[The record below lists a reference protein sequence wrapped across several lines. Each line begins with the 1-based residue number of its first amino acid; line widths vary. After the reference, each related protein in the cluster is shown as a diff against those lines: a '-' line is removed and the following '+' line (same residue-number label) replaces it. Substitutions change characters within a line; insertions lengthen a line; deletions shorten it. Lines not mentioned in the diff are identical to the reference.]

1 MRKKQCRKA
10 LEMWVYN
17 LSVTGGGAW
26 GGILLIRDLQEP
38 QLHLPAASLELWHGR
53 ASFRT
58 STVLLW
64 WTLFA
69 VSYIK
74 HWLFDVLVSISNS
87 QRKCLL
93 LISDTLF
100 ISPLPLHWPYSEFRD
115 GWAVVK
121 ELDLQF
127 PEDGVLH
134 MGYSTSVPSP
144 RTAEGTKH
152 EKWHSCF

>member
-38 QLHLPAASLELWHGR
+38 QLHLPTASLKLWHGR

-64 WTLFA
+64 
-69 VSYIK
+69 
-74 HWLFDVLVSISNS
+74 
-87 QRKCLL
+87 
-93 LISDTLF
+93 
-100 ISPLPLHWPYSEFRD
+100 
-115 GWAVVK
+115 
-121 ELDLQF
+121 
-127 PEDGVLH
+127 
-134 MGYSTSVPSP
+134 
-144 RTAEGTKH
+144 
-152 EKWHSCF
+152 